1 MMKKYIQSAQESL
14 SLFEAV
20 CYDHFGK
27 YLEEQGYKIKYG
39 ADYSISIR
47 HKDSLMPRI
56 EVETKKSE
64 SSTTYMFLPKLYFP
78 ELLVD
83 FSDHAVTWYLNR
95 WSKVGEIAEK
105 IYLFDFNPDDYKD

>member
-39 ADYSISIR
+39 ADYSISIK

-56 EVETKKSE
+56 EVETTKFKY
-64 SSTTYMFLPKLYFP
+64 SSTYMFLPKLYFP
-78 ELLVD
+78 EVLVD

>member
-1 MMKKYIQSAQESL
+1 MKKYIQSAEDSL
-14 SLFEAV
+14 SLFEEV

-27 YLEEQGYKIKYG
+27 YLEEQGYKIKFG

-56 EVETKKSE
+56 EVETTKVKY
-64 SSTTYMFLPKLYFP
+64 SSTYMFLPKLYFP
-78 ELLVD
+78 EMLVD

-95 WSKVGEIAEK
+95 WSKVGEIAEI

>member
-56 EVETKKSE
+56 EVETTKFKY
-64 SSTTYMFLPKLYFP
+64 SSTYMFLPKLYFP
-78 ELLVD
+78 EVLVD

>member
-14 SLFEAV
+14 SLFEEV
-20 CYDHFGK
+20 CYDHSGK
-27 YLEEQGYKIKYG
+27 YLEEQGYKVKFG
-39 ADYSISIR
+39 ADYSISIKHR
-47 HKDSLMPRI
+47 DSLMPRI

-64 SSTTYMFLPKLYFP
+64 SSNTYMFLPKLYFP
-78 ELLVD
+78 EVIVD
-83 FSDHAVTWYLNR
+83 FTVSDVRWYLNR

>member
-1 MMKKYIQSAQESL
+1 MKKYIQSAQESL

-56 EVETKKSE
+56 EVETTKFKC
-64 SSTTYMFLPKLYFP
+64 SSTYMLLPKLYFP
-78 ELLVD
+78 EVLVD
-83 FSDHAVTWYLNR
+83 FSDHAVTWYLDR
-95 WSKVGEIAEK
+95 WCKVGAIAEK
-105 IYLFDFNPDDYKD
+105 IYMFDFNPDDYKD

>member
-56 EVETKKSE
+56 EVETTKFKY
-64 SSTTYMFLPKLYFP
+64 SSSSYYTT
-78 ELLVD
+78 
-83 FSDHAVTWYLNR
+83 R
-95 WSKVGEIAEK
+95 RI
-105 IYLFDFNPDDYKD
+105 

>member
-1 MMKKYIQSAQESL
+1 MKKYIQSAQESL

-39 ADYSISIR
+39 PDYSISIR
-47 HKDSLMPRI
+47 HKDSRMPRI

-64 SSTTYMFLPKLYFP
+64 SSNTYMFLPKLYFP
-78 ELLVD
+78 EVIVD
-83 FSDHAVTWYLNR
+83 FTVSDVRWYLNR

>member
-1 MMKKYIQSAQESL
+1 MKKYIQSAQESL

-56 EVETKKSE
+56 EVETTKFKY
-64 SSTTYMFLPKLYFP
+64 SSTYMFLPKLYFP
-78 ELLVD
+78 EVLVD

>member
-1 MMKKYIQSAQESL
+1 MKKYIQSAQESL

-56 EVETKKSE
+56 EVETTKFKY
-64 SSTTYMFLPKLYFP
+64 SSTYMFLPKLYFP
-78 ELLVD
+78 EVLVD

-95 WSKVGEIAEK
+95 WTKVGEIAEK

>member
-1 MMKKYIQSAQESL
+1 MMKKYIQSAEESL
-14 SLFEAV
+14 SLFEEV

-27 YLEEQGYKIKYG
+27 YLEDQGYKIKFG
-39 ADYSISIR
+39 ADYSISIK

-56 EVETKKSE
+56 EVETTKVKY
-64 SSTTYMFLPKLYFP
+64 SSTYMFLPKLYFP
-78 ELLVD
+78 EVLVD
-83 FSDHAVTWYLNR
+83 FSNHAVTWYLNR

>member
-1 MMKKYIQSAQESL
+1 MKKYIQSAQESL

-56 EVETKKSE
+56 EVETTKFKY
-64 SSTTYMFLPKLYFP
+64 SSTYMFLPKLYFP
-78 ELLVD
+78 EVLVD

-105 IYLFDFNPDDYKD
+105 IYLFDFNPDDYKA

>member
-1 MMKKYIQSAQESL
+1 MKKYIQSAQESL

-27 YLEEQGYKIKYG
+27 YLEEQGYKIKFG

-56 EVETKKSE
+56 EVETTKFKY
-64 SSTTYMFLPKLYFP
+64 SSTYMFLPKLYFP
-78 ELLVD
+78 EVLVD

>member
-56 EVETKKSE
+56 EVETTKFKY
-64 SSTTYMFLPKLYFP
+64 SSTYMFLPKLYFP
-78 ELLVD
+78 EVLVD

-95 WSKVGEIAEK
+95 WTKVGEIAEK

>member
-1 MMKKYIQSAQESL
+1 MMKKYIQSAEESL
-14 SLFEAV
+14 SLFEEV
-20 CYDHFGK
+20 CYNHFGK

-56 EVETKKSE
+56 EVETTKVKY
-64 SSTTYMFLPKLYFP
+64 SSTYMFLPKLYFP
-78 ELLVD
+78 EVLVD

-95 WSKVGEIAEK
+95 WSEVGAIAEK
-105 IYLFDFNPDDYKD
+105 LYLFDFNPDDYND

>member
-56 EVETKKSE
+56 EVETTKFKY
-64 SSTTYMFLPKLYFP
+64 SSTYMFLPKLYFP
-78 ELLVD
+78 EVLVD

-105 IYLFDFNPDDYKD
+105 IYLFDFNPDYYKD

>member
-1 MMKKYIQSAQESL
+1 MMKKYIQSAEESL
-14 SLFEAV
+14 SLFEEV

-56 EVETKKSE
+56 EVETTKVKY
-64 SSTTYMFLPKLYFP
+64 SSTYMFLPKLYFP
-78 ELLVD
+78 EVLVD

-95 WSKVGEIAEK
+95 WSEVGAIAEK
-105 IYLFDFNPDDYKD
+105 LYLFDFNPDDYND

>member
-27 YLEEQGYKIKYG
+27 YLEEQGYKIKFG

-56 EVETKKSE
+56 EVETTKFKY
-64 SSTTYMFLPKLYFP
+64 SSTYMFLPKLYFP
-78 ELLVD
+78 EVLVD

>member
-1 MMKKYIQSAQESL
+1 MMKKYIQSSQESL
-14 SLFEAV
+14 SLFEEV
-20 CYDHFGK
+20 CYDRFGK

-39 ADYSISIR
+39 PDYSISINHR
-47 HKDSLMPRI
+47 DSLMPRI
-56 EVETKKSE
+56 EVETTKFKY
-64 SSTTYMFLPKLYFP
+64 SSTYMFLPKLYFP
-78 ELLVD
+78 EVLVD